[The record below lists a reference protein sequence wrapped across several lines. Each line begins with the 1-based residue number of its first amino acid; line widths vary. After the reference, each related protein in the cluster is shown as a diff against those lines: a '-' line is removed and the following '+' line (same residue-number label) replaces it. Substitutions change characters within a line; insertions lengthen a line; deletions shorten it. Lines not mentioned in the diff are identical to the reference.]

1 MLRIITFAIA
11 AALTAP
17 LFAYSE
23 TDSHAASTSVYYGR
37 FKLTIPT
44 SSLADAKILSID
56 GPVIKFS
63 DSMIL
68 AGTNATRDLL
78 ELPVDFNLALYP
90 RYVLGLESTA
100 SLPEDLRRS
109 LEGTLRSFGIP
120 QDAEIVEVRHGEGTV
135 YSACA
140 YPSCLFFATQHAQN
154 EHLLMLF
161 PEGFTREEIQNFLEV
176 SDAE

>member
-1 MLRIITFAIA
+1 MLKIITFAIA
-11 AALTAP
+11 AALTVP
-17 LFAYSE
+17 LFAYGE

-44 SSLADAKILSID
+44 SSLAGAKILSVD

-63 DSMIL
+63 DSMTL

-78 ELPVDFNLALYP
+78 GLPVDFNLALYP

-120 QDAEIVEVRHGEGTV
+120 QDAEIVEIRHEEGTV

-140 YPSCLFFATQHAQN
+140 YPSCLFFATQH
-154 EHLLMLF
+154 HKMSTCSCCF
-161 PEGFTREEIQNFLEV
+161 PKV
-176 SDAE
+176 SLARKFKIFWG